1 MYFSQYD
8 FLLLPAL
15 ILSLWAQWSVN
26 SAYKKYSAVSNS
38 RHITGADA
46 ARKILNA
53 AGVGGVS
60 VNHIEGNLTDNF
72 NPRNK
77 SLNLSDGVY
86 GASSIAAVGIA
97 AHEAGHAIQH
107 GKGYFAIKLRNL
119 ILPAAQLSSSAA
131 MPLFFLGLFLS
142 ITPLID
148 VGIVLFSAAVLF
160 QIVTLPVEFNA
171 SARAIKAIRDADILS
186 QEEISGAKKVLTA
199 AAMTYV
205 ASAAMAALQLIRLI
219 GISGRRRD

>member
-8 FLLLPAL
+8 ILLLPAI

-26 SAYKKYSAVSNS
+26 SAYRKYSQIPNF

-46 ARKILNA
+46 ARKILQA
-53 AGVGGVS
+53 ESVGSVS
-60 VNHIEGNLTDNF
+60 INHIGGNLTDNF
-72 NPRNK
+72 NPRNQ
-77 SLNLSDGVY
+77 SLNLSNGVY
-86 GASSIAAVGIA
+86 DGSSIAAVGIA

-107 GKGYFAIKLRNL
+107 SKGYFAIKIRNT

-131 MPLFFLGLFLS
+131 MPLFLLGLLFS
-142 ITPLID
+142 IGALVD
-148 VGIVLFSAAVLF
+148 VGIILFSAAVLF
-160 QIVTLPVEFNA
+160 QVVTLPVEFNA
-171 SARAIKAIRDADILS
+171 SRRAIKAIRSADILS
-186 QEEISGAKKVLTA
+186 EEEIKGAKKVLTA

>member
-1 MYFSQYD
+1 MFFSQYD
-8 FLLLPAL
+8 ILLLPAL
-15 ILSLWAQWSVN
+15 ILSLWAQWKVN
-26 SAYKKYSAVSNS
+26 SAFQKYSQIPNM

-46 ARKILNA
+46 ARKILNV
-53 AGVGGVS
+53 AGVSAVS
-60 VNHIEGNLTDNF
+60 VNHIGGNLTDNF

-77 SLNLSDGVY
+77 NLNLSDGVY
-86 GASSIAAVGIA
+86 GQGSIAAVGIA

-107 GKGYFAIKLRNL
+107 ANGYAGIKLRNL
-119 ILPAAQLSSSAA
+119 ILPLAQISSSAA
-131 MPLFFLGLFLS
+131 MPLFFLGLLLS
-142 ITPLID
+142 IGPLVD
-148 VGIVLFSAAVLF
+148 VGIILFSAAVLF

-171 SARAIKAIRDADILS
+171 SRRAIKMIREADILS
-186 QEEISGAKKVLTA
+186 EEEIGGAKRVLSA